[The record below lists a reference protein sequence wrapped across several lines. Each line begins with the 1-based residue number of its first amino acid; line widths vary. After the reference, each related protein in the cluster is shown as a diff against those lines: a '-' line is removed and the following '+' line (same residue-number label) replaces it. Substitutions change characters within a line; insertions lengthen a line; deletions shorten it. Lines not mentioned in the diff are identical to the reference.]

1 MNKLFVLVIFCVFG
15 CSSIEKP
22 YCIIEKSDEVII
34 NWGDYNLKDKRMIRG
49 YSLNT
54 DMKVHEL
61 INMDDSLGA
70 EVAYITDTTYCNIY
84 RTLKKTM
91 VETQKLSVRA
101 DTIRFIEYK
110 NPETGFRLIGLWN
123 NKLKAVGSKKYR
135 EVFDM
140 LNEITPNKFEK

>member
-1 MNKLFVLVIFCVFG
+1 MNKLLILVIFSLVA

-34 NWGDYNLKDKRMIRG
+34 NWGDYNLKEKKMIRG

-54 DMKVHEL
+54 NMEVHEL
-61 INMDDSLGA
+61 INMDDSLGV
-70 EVAYITDTTYCNIY
+70 EVAVINDTTYCNVY

-110 NPETGFRLIGLWN
+110 NPETGFRLVGLWN
-123 NKLKAVGSKKYR
+123 NKLKAVGSEKYR

-140 LNEITPNKFEK
+140 LNEITPIKFEK